1 MVKIG
6 KTHVE
11 PTMTTTCGRCPAATT
26 QATSLAAPSRP
37 LASELA
43 LELSSWALAGKN
55 HGKMVIDPRRM
66 GFHGISCD
74 FMGFH
79 GISWDFM
86 GFHGI
91 LKLFLDQSL
100 FQIFN
105 PYHSVN
111 FPIADL

>member
-11 PTMTTTCGRCPAATT
+11 PTMTTTSGRCPAATT
-26 QATSLAAPSRP
+26 QATSLPPSRP

-43 LELSSWALAGKN
+43 LELSSWALVGKN
-55 HGKMVIDPRRM
+55 HGKMAIDPRR
-66 GFHGISCD
+66 
-74 FMGFH
+74 MGFH